1 MVCYIYKPLELF
13 LYASPLTKV
22 NANFAGIEA
31 IYSALFSTYT
41 NLFRKSPSEFI
52 HVNPTALY
60 GLIEAN
66 CAYI

>member
-1 MVCYIYKPLELF
+1 MVWYIHKPLVLF

-22 NANFAGIEA
+22 NANFSGIQA

-52 HVNPTALY
+52 HVDPTALY
-60 GLIEAN
+60 GLVEAK
-66 CAYI
+66 CAHI